1 MGVFFGK
8 LRIGVEVPKY
18 DVLSKSPRGY
28 EVRKYH
34 EAVAAEVLVEDESQF
49 RGSKGFRA
57 LAGYIGAFG
66 APQNLKQEA
75 IKMTAPV
82 VTQQQGEKI
91 AMTAP
96 VVTAPGGS
104 GYWMQFIMPSKWTL
118 ETLPQPENPEVKLK
132 RLPER
137 HVAAMYF
144 SGRTD
149 AQGVEKMEKRLL
161 EYLRLDGIEP
171 KEGTN
176 PVLSRYND
184 PFTPGLLRTNEIW
197 VTINPPPAET

>member
-1 MGVFFGK
+1 
-8 LRIGVEVPKY
+8 
-18 DVLSKSPRGY
+18 
-28 EVRKYH
+28 
-34 EAVAAEVLVEDESQF
+34 
-49 RGSKGFRA
+49 
-57 LAGYIGAFG
+57 
-66 APQNLKQEA
+66 
-75 IKMTAPV
+75 
-82 VTQQQGEKI
+82 
-91 AMTAP
+91 
-96 VVTAPGGS
+96 
-104 GYWMQFIMPSKWTL
+104 MPSKWTL

-171 KEGTN
+171 KEGTK